1 MRRAIKD
8 HQTVVDQQ
16 PDPETNVTKA
26 SDSWLIPED
35 CEMVQRIRPI
45 NKLRLKDIFSLWR
58 K

>member
-26 SDSWLIPED
+26 SENFLIPGD
-35 CEMVQRIRPI
+35 YDMVQHVRI
-45 NKLRLKDIFSLWR
+45 LKKSVPQEIVAPWR
-58 K
+58 